1 MAIWVRYYYEG
12 GNYEKAIT
20 YLEKAVHLSGIGRE
34 EDWKAPI
41 SWPCLTTTPNSRTLH
56 YRYLTR

>member
-20 YLEKAVHLSGIGRE
+20 YLEKAVQLGWQEGEAESTYQL
-34 EDWKAPI
+34 AM
-41 SWPCLTTTPNSRTLH
+41 SYYNTSSRTLH
-56 YRYLTR
+56 SRYLTR